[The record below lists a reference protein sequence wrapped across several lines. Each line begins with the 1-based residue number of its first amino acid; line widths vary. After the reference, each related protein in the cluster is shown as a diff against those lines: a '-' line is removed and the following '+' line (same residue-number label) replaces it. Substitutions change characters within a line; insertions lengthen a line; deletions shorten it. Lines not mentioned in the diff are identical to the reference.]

1 LPILYKNSVDFKVVL
16 VYNKINTKNVCKNG
30 GKMNTEIKNA
40 ITAADAKIQYDTYA
54 KRLLAQ
60 KSILANILVKTV
72 AEFKDMKLLC

>member
-1 LPILYKNSVDFKVVL
+1 
-16 VYNKINTKNVCKNG
+16 
-30 GKMNTEIKNA
+30 MNTEIKNA

-72 AEFKDMKLLC
+72 AEFKLADLYHHKKKEIL

>member
-1 LPILYKNSVDFKVVL
+1 MPILYKNSVDFKVVL
-16 VYNKINTKNVCKNG
+16 DYNKINTKMCA
-30 GKMNTEIKNA
+30 NTEIKNA

-60 KSILANILVKTV
+60 KSVLANILVKTV

>member
-1 LPILYKNSVDFKVVL
+1 MCFAHLAQILS
-16 VYNKINTKNVCKNG
+16 
-30 GKMNTEIKNA
+30 GKYIIFDTMQKMCAEMRVIMA
-40 ITAADAKIQYDTYA
+40 IAADAKIQYDTYA

>member
-1 LPILYKNSVDFKVVL
+1 
-16 VYNKINTKNVCKNG
+16 
-30 GKMNTEIKNA
+30 MNAEIKNA